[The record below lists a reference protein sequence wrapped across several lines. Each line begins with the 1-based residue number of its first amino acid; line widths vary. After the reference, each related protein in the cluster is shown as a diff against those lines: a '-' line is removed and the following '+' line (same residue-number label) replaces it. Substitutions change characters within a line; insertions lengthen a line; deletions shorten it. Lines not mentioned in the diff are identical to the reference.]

1 MFCGKGEKMSRLKEA
16 LVLAIAILGLGAFLY
31 YAMMHTKDRDR
42 VVSVKG
48 LSEREVKADF
58 VIWPIVYKEV
68 GNDLSAIHDAV
79 QAKNATLAKFL
90 QGNGIE
96 KSEISWSAPEIE
108 DVQGERYGDNRRP
121 FRYIATVV
129 TTVASKNVDRVRE
142 IMGKQGELLKQG
154 IAFSGDDYRYRKI
167 YSFNGLNEI
176 KPAMIDEANK
186 NARAAAQ
193 KFAMD
198 SESKLGKIKTATQGQ
213 FTISDRDEN
222 TPFIKNV
229 RVVTNVQYFLED

>member
-1 MFCGKGEKMSRLKEA
+1 MSRLKEA

-31 YAMMHTKDRDR
+31 CAMMHTKDRDR
-42 VVSVKG
+42 VVTVKG

-79 QAKNATLAKFL
+79 QVKNTTLAKFL
-90 QGNGIE
+90 QDNGVE
-96 KSEISWSAPEIE
+96 ASEISWSAPEIE
-108 DVQGERYGDNRRP
+108 DVQGERYGDNKRQ

-167 YSFNGLNEI
+167 YTFNGLNEI

-198 SESKLGKIKTATQGQ
+198 SGSKLGKIKTAAQGQ
-213 FTISDRDEN
+213 FSISDRDEN

>member
-1 MFCGKGEKMSRLKEA
+1 VFCGEGEIMSRVKEA
-16 LVLAIAILGLGAFLY
+16 LLLAIAILGLGAFLY
-31 YAMMHTKDRDR
+31 CAMIHTKDRDR
-42 VVSVKG
+42 VVSVRG

-68 GNDLSAIHDAV
+68 GNDLSLIHDAV
-79 QAKNATLAKFL
+79 QTKNATLAKFL
-90 QGNGIE
+90 RDNGVDAA
-96 KSEISWSAPEIE
+96 EISWSAPEIE
-108 DVQGERYGDNRRP
+108 DAQGERYGDNRRP

-176 KPAMIDEANK
+176 KPTMIDEANK
-186 NARAAAQ
+186 NARAAAE
-193 KFAMD
+193 KFATD

-213 FTISDRDEN
+213 FSISDRDEN